1 MLSLTHAPRSCTNPR
16 MHPALEE
23 YYPSKIH
30 ENKHD
35 KHCFCNF
42 GISIKKLVCK
52 AATIQVTS
60 QQLKQAV
67 NYADYQTVQQPVH
80 SLHPCCIKE

>member
-23 YYPSKIH
+23 YYPSKH
-30 ENKHD
+30 TYKNKHD

-42 GISIKKLVCK
+42 GIFIKNWC
-52 AATIQVTS
+52 A
-60 QQLKQAV
+60 KQPLSRLQA
-67 NYADYQTVQQPVH
+67 
-80 SLHPCCIKE
+80 SS